1 MPAPKKFKTEIEV
14 LEHLQE
20 LPSSKV
26 LENSS
31 LVYTFENTPK
41 TKELMNQ
48 LRFNDNIS
56 LEQLVTES
64 HKVQHMKLARMGI
77 VVESG
82 ASDFFNVKD
91 LESVR
96 RYITRS
102 SQLESSNKSDAIVDV
117 ASALADAICAHTN
130 DDFKTFDPIV
140 AYVTTQM
147 KDSLTYSDDIDR
159 INSYWEARTSEQ
171 KTKAMSGDDDLEEA
185 RYSYMLV
192 VSKQFDLINRND
204 DKDTYTYT
212 DLDDAQLGTIE
223 SFQRVIE
230 NSIQRRTDMKSITAE
245 FMVRALESQVFNDLS
260 DFEYGDA
267 IIEALDSSNINSVL
281 QYEDSRDMI
290 TPKGVCNLVQLCTDL
305 DSPFRGD
312 SKQIENIKS
321 ALKNKVKNT
330 VEYEMKREEYK
341 DLPMVQGL
349 GYSRDYLKS
358 MYGDLKEVIDSI
370 DEIMDEIEDF
380 IEESVKNFMYEQAL
394 DASFKPDPFDVYQLT
409 PFPVA
414 TRTLERS
421 LIDIANADTDEDLE
435 SAMMNYARLESAYNH
450 MVLTEAAKKSDKGKS
465 KDKGAN
471 TREFVRNAS
480 NKVNSI
486 VRSAGKKMD
495 AAANGVKRIVDPME
509 TFIADTINKIKKADQ
524 NERRNIIIKGGVAP
538 KVMRWLKRGI
548 GLVVVGSL
556 GSTGAIISGIGLLAM
571 IASDAHCDQKERVKI
586 LRELE
591 DELDIVNEKI
601 EDSRGDENKQKKYE
615 LMRIQKK
622 LKTDIDRIKLRLK
635 Y

>member
-1 MPAPKKFKTEIEV
+1 
-14 LEHLQE
+14 
-20 LPSSKV
+20 
-26 LENSS
+26 
-31 LVYTFENTPK
+31 
-41 TKELMNQ
+41 
-48 LRFNDNIS
+48 
-56 LEQLVTES
+56 
-64 HKVQHMKLARMGI
+64 
-77 VVESG
+77 
-82 ASDFFNVKD
+82 
-91 LESVR
+91 
-96 RYITRS
+96 
-102 SQLESSNKSDAIVDV
+102 
-117 ASALADAICAHTN
+117 
-130 DDFKTFDPIV
+130 
-140 AYVTTQM
+140 
-147 KDSLTYSDDIDR
+147 
-159 INSYWEARTSEQ
+159 
-171 KTKAMSGDDDLEEA
+171 
-185 RYSYMLV
+185 
-192 VSKQFDLINRND
+192 
-204 DKDTYTYT
+204 
-212 DLDDAQLGTIE
+212 
-223 SFQRVIE
+223 
-230 NSIQRRTDMKSITAE
+230 
-245 FMVRALESQVFNDLS
+245 
-260 DFEYGDA
+260 
-267 IIEALDSSNINSVL
+267 
-281 QYEDSRDMI
+281 
-290 TPKGVCNLVQLCTDL
+290 
-305 DSPFRGD
+305 
-312 SKQIENIKS
+312 
-321 ALKNKVKNT
+321 
-330 VEYEMKREEYK
+330 
-341 DLPMVQGL
+341 
-349 GYSRDYLKS
+349 

-394 DASFKPDPFDVYQLT
+394 GASFKPDPFDVYQLT

-421 LIDIANADTDEDLE
+421 LIEIANADTDEALE

-480 NKVNSI
+480 NKVNNT